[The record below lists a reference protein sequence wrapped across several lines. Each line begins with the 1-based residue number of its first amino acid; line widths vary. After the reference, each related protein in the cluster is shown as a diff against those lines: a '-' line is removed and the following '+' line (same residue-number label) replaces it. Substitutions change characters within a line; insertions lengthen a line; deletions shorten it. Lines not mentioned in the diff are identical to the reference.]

1 MKVLSVS
8 RIWWARHC
16 LVVGLAVALV
26 ALALASRAEW
36 SSMHRWNRALGDASL
51 VMVASA
57 MAIGPLG
64 RLWRPFVI
72 VVPFRRELGIYSIVL
87 ALAHTLVVILGWVEL
102 DLLRLIGLE
111 FHRGLQQ
118 YVMVQ
123 HGFALANVVGALALV
138 YGFVLATTSND
149 VSIRSLGPTVWKFV
163 QRGTYVFWWLVVMH
177 TGYFLFIHFLSFHR
191 EVPELNWAQWPF
203 VVVVLAV
210 VLLQLAASALTW
222 RNSRRTG
229 PMPIH

>member
-1 MKVLSVS
+1 MKVSSVS

-36 SSMHRWNRALGDASL
+36 SPMHRWNRALGDASL

-57 MAIGPLG
+57 MAIGPLS
-64 RLWRPFVI
+64 RLWRPFAL
-72 VVPFRRELGIYSIVL
+72 VVPFRRELGVYSIVL
-87 ALAHTLVVILGWVEL
+87 ALAHALVIILGWVEL
-102 DLLRLIGLE
+102 DLLRLLGLE
-111 FHRGLQQ
+111 FHPRLQR

-123 HGFALANVVGALALV
+123 HGFALANVVGILAFI
-138 YGFVLATTSND
+138 YGTVLAGTSND
-149 VSIRSLGPTVWKFV
+149 ASMRTLGPTIWKFV

-191 EVPELNWAQWPF
+191 EIPEFNWAQWPF
-203 VVVVLAV
+203 LAVVLAV
-210 VLLQLAASALTW
+210 VFLQFAASALTW
-222 RNSRRTG
+222 RNSRKTS
-229 PMPIH
+229 PMPTH

>member
-1 MKVLSVS
+1 MRKLSLG
-8 RIWWARHC
+8 RIWWARHIF
-16 LVVGLAVALV
+16 VVGLAVALV
-26 ALALASRAEW
+26 ALALTARADW
-36 SSMHRWNRALGDASL
+36 SPMHRWNRALADASMVL
-51 VMVASA
+51 VASA
-57 MAIGPLG
+57 MAIGPLS

-87 ALAHTLVVILGWVEL
+87 ALTHSLVVVLGWVEL

-111 FHRGLQQ
+111 FHRGLQR

-138 YGFVLATTSND
+138 YGIVLATTSND

-163 QRGTYVFWWLVVMH
+163 QRGTYVYWWLVVMH

-191 EVPELNWAQWPF
+191 EIPEPNWAQAPF
-203 VVVVLAV
+203 VIVVLAV
-210 VLLQLAASALTW
+210 VLLQFAASAHTW
-222 RNSRRTG
+222 QNSRKAG
-229 PMPIH
+229 PLPTH